1 MRPSTRAPERSYS
14 ELIMDFKIAT
24 MRTYKLIVFLM
35 LGLTIFTSCESDLDV
50 QLEDDDELTS
60 DDLFT
65 SPESYK
71 QALAGVYGNL
81 SFPGINGPDSDPNL
95 AGIDGGT
102 SQYIR
107 GLFNLE
113 NLCTDEAIW
122 TYENDPGLRGMQ
134 RNTWGSDNPLILGVF
149 ARAGYELS
157 LTNEFLRQTTPEV
170 LDGRNVTGDL
180 RNNIQTY
187 RAEARALRAL
197 AYYHFMDLFGKAPFY
212 TEESSVGFEQA
223 EELDRA
229 ALFTYIES
237 ELNAIMDDLAPARQN
252 EYGRVDQGMAHM
264 LLAKIYLN
272 AEVYTGENRYTDCI
286 AQCEQIINSGYQLTP
301 NYLDNFKADNNTNGA
316 QNEIIFPIINDGSY
330 AQNYGGTTFLIQ
342 SQVGNPEA
350 NGESLGVNPSG
361 FSGTLRVR
369 SQFSRQFTENPI
381 FENDARNTLI
391 TEDRPIEI
399 TDVGNTAQGYLIA
412 KYSNRTS
419 DGGFGADRLF
429 TDTDY
434 PMFRYADVLLM
445 YTEATLRGGGGNRAT
460 ALEYVNALRERAFGN
475 SSGNITDG
483 ELTLNFLIDERSREL
498 YWECMRRQDLIRFG
512 LYTGNQYVWSF
523 KGGPQTGT
531 SIPEF
536 RALFPIPDQSLSSNQ
551 NLTQNPGY

>member
-1 MRPSTRAPERSYS
+1 
-14 ELIMDFKIAT
+14 
-24 MRTYKLIVFLM
+24 MRTYKVVLFLM
-35 LGLTIFTSCESDLDV
+35 LGLGVFTSCENDLDV

-65 SPESYK
+65 SPEAYK

-81 SFPGINGPDSDPNL
+81 SFPGINGPDGDPNL

-113 NLCTDEAIW
+113 NLSTDEVIW
-122 TYENDPGLRGMQ
+122 TYENDPGLSGMQ

-157 LTNEFLRQTTPEV
+157 LANEFLRQTTPEV
-170 LDGRNVTGDL
+170 LDGREVSDEL
-180 RNNIQTY
+180 RSDIQTY

-212 TEESSVGFEQA
+212 TEEDAVGFVQA
-223 EELDRA
+223 EELNRA
-229 ALFTYIES
+229 GLFTYIES
-237 ELNAIMDDLAPARQN
+237 ELNAIMDDLVPARQN

-272 AEVYTGENRYTDCI
+272 AEVYTGEARYADCL
-286 AQCEQIINSGYQLTP
+286 AQCEQIIGSGYSLTP
-301 NYLDNFKADNNTNGA
+301 NYLENFMADNNTNGA
-316 QNEIIFPIINDGSY
+316 QNEIIFPVVNDGSY
-330 AQNYGGTTFLIQ
+330 AQNYGGTTILIQ
-342 SQVGNPEA
+342 GEVGNPEN
-350 NGESLGVNPSG
+350 NGESLGVNPTG
-361 FSGTLRVR
+361 FGGLFRAR

-381 FENDARNTLI
+381 FESDSRNTLI

-399 TDVGNTAQGYLIA
+399 SEVGNTAQGYLVA
-412 KYSNRTS
+412 KFSNRTS
-419 DGGFGADRLF
+419 DGGFGSDRTF
-429 TDTDY
+429 TDTDF
-434 PMFRYADVLLM
+434 PLFRYADVLLM
-445 YTEATLRGGGGNRAT
+445 YAEASLRGGGGSRAT
-460 ALEYVNALRERAFGN
+460 VLEYVNALRERAFGN
-475 SSGNITDG
+475 NAGNIADAD
-483 ELTLNFLIDERSREL
+483 LTLNFLIDERSREL
-498 YWECMRRQDLIRFG
+498 YWECVRRQDLIRFG
-512 LYTGNQYVWSF
+512 LYTGNQYIWSY

-531 SIPEF
+531 SIAEF
-536 RALFPIPDQSLSSNQ
+536 RELFPIPDQSLSSNQ

>member
-1 MRPSTRAPERSYS
+1 
-14 ELIMDFKIAT
+14 
-24 MRTYKLIVFLM
+24 MRTYKLVLFLM
-35 LGLTIFTSCESDLDV
+35 LGLGVFTSCEDDLNV

-65 SPESYK
+65 SPEAYK

-81 SFPGINGPDSDPNL
+81 SFSGINGPDSDPNL
-95 AGIDGGT
+95 SGLDGGT

-113 NLCTDEAIW
+113 NLSTDEALW
-122 TYENDPGLRGMQ
+122 TYENDPGLRDMQ

-157 LTNEFLRQTTPEV
+157 LANEFLRQTTPEV
-170 LDGRNVTGDL
+170 LDGRGVSDQL
-180 RNNIQTY
+180 RSDIQSY

-197 AYYHFMDLFGKAPFY
+197 SYYHFMDLFGKAPFY
-212 TEESSVGFEQA
+212 TEEDPVGFVQA

-229 ALFTYIES
+229 ALFSYIES
-237 ELNAIMDDLAPARQN
+237 ELNAIIDDLVPAMQN
-252 EYGRVDQGMAHM
+252 EHGRVDQGMAHM

-272 AEVYTGENRYTDCI
+272 AEVYTGEARYADCL
-286 AQCEQIINSGYQLTP
+286 AQCEAIINSGYQLTP
-301 NYLDNFKADNNTNGA
+301 NYLDNFRADNNTNGA
-316 QNEIIFPIINDGSY
+316 QNEIIFPIINDGQT

-381 FENDARNTLI
+381 YENDARNTLI

-399 TDVGNTAQGYLIA
+399 SDVGNTAEGYLIA

-429 TDTDY
+429 TDTEY

-445 YTEATLRGGGGNRAT
+445 YAEAHLRGGGGERAT
-460 ALEYVNALRERAFGN
+460 AVNYVNALRERAFDN
-475 SSGNITDG
+475 SSANISSNA
-483 ELTLNFLIDERSREL
+483 LTLNFLIDERSREL

-512 LYTGNQYVWSF
+512 LYTSNQYIWSY

-531 SIPEF
+531 SIPEY
-536 RALFPIPDQSLSSNQ
+536 RNLFPIPDQSLSSNQ

>member
-1 MRPSTRAPERSYS
+1 MH
-14 ELIMDFKIAT
+14 
-24 MRTYKLIVFLM
+24 TYKLVLFLM
-35 LGLTIFTSCESDLDV
+35 LGLGIFTSCENDLDV

-65 SPESYK
+65 SPDAYR

-95 AGIDGGT
+95 AGLDGGT

-113 NLCTDEAIW
+113 NLSTDEVLW

-170 LDGRNVTGDL
+170 LDGRGVSEQL
-180 RNNIQTY
+180 RGEIQTY

-197 AYYHFMDLFGKAPFY
+197 AYYHFMDLFGKAPFF
-212 TEESSVGFEQA
+212 TEESAVGFEQA
-223 EELDRA
+223 DELGRA
-229 ALFTYIES
+229 ALFTFIEN
-237 ELNAIMDDLAPARQN
+237 ELNEIMGDLAPALQN

-272 AEVYTGENRYTDCI
+272 AEVYTGQERYADCL
-286 AQCEQIINSGYQLTP
+286 AECEEIISSGYSLTP
-301 NYLDNFKADNNTNGA
+301 NYLNNFNADNNTNGA
-316 QNEIIFPIINDGSY
+316 QNEIIFPVVNDGSF
-330 AQNYGGTTFLIQ
+330 AQNYGGTTILIQ
-342 SQVGNPEA
+342 GEVGIPEA
-350 NGESLGVNPSG
+350 NGESLGVNPTG
-361 FSGTLRVR
+361 FGGLFRVR
-369 SQFSRQFTENPI
+369 SQFSRQFTDNPI
-381 FENDARNTLI
+381 FANDARNTLI

-399 TDVGNTAQGYLIA
+399 SDVGNTAQGYLIA

-419 DGGFGADRLF
+419 DGGFGSDRTF
-429 TDTDY
+429 TDTDF
-434 PMFRYADVLLM
+434 PLFRYADVLLM
-445 YTEATLRGGGGNRAT
+445 YAEASLRGGGGSRST
-460 ALEYVNALRERAFGN
+460 ALGYVNALRQRAFGN
-475 SSGNITDG
+475 DSGNIADG
-483 ELTLNFLIDERSREL
+483 DLTLSFLIDERSREL
-498 YWECMRRQDLIRFG
+498 HWECVRRQDLIRFG
-512 LYTGNQYVWSF
+512 LYSGNQYVWSY

-536 RALFPIPDQSLSSNQ
+536 RELFPIPDQSLSSNQ